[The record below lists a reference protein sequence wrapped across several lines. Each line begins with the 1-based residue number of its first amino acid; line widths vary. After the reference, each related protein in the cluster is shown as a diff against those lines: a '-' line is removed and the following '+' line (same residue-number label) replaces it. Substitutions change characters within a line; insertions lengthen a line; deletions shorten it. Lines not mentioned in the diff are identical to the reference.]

1 MENRIELEAAE
12 VEGDCYAEVAVTE
25 YYGPRSDARLVGVTE
40 SAAEAAAWA
49 KDYDPDWDD
58 VMGCHRL
65 SSGQSSPTRGE
76 VRQATRLAGDPWGG
90 KWCVLP
96 NEVLEALPDS
106 LSARLDLDG
115 ALRGALAV
123 LGWEILRLDA
133 PGEAPD
139 AYLVRLAD

>member
-1 MENRIELEAAE
+1 MEATPEMEAAE

-58 VMGCHRL
+58 VMGWHRR
-65 SSGQSSPTRGE
+65 STGQSAPTCGE
-76 VRQATRLAGDPWGG
+76 VRRALALAGDPAGG
-90 KWCVLP
+90 NWQVLP
-96 NEVLEALPDS
+96 AQILEALPAN
-106 LSARLDLDG
+106 LGQRRDLNG
-115 ALRGALAV
+115 ALQGALAV